1 MEKVVQSTYGEIT
14 FIESFWT
21 GKKQVLLN
29 DQKLK
34 KVDKNIFV
42 FTDEEGKDIH
52 VLLNGN
58 YINGT
63 TITIG
68 SETIQATAK
77 AKWYEYALAIMIFM
91 IVLIWGNSKELC
103 SIIPIVG
110 GAIGG
115 AINGVMS
122 FSTLIIMKPIKNVLV
137 KILIALGMLAAT
149 IAICFVVLL
158 ALIPLLV

>member
-77 AKWYEYALAIMIFM
+77 AKWYEYALAVMIFM

-137 KILIALGMLAAT
+137 KILIALGMLVAT

>member
-1 MEKVVQSTYGEIT
+1 METVVQSTYGEIT

-68 SETIQATAK
+68 SETIQATAQ

-137 KILIALGMLAAT
+137 KILIALGMLVAT

-158 ALIPLLV
+158 TLIPLLV

>member
-1 MEKVVQSTYGEIT
+1 MKTVVQSTYGEIT

-29 DQKLK
+29 NQKLK

-63 TITIG
+63 KITIG

-77 AKWYEYALAIMIFM
+77 AKWYEYALAVMIFM

-103 SIIPIVG
+103 SIIPIVS

-137 KILIALGMLAAT
+137 KILIALGMLVAT
-149 IAICFVVLL
+149 IVICFVVLL

>member
-29 DQKLK
+29 NQKLK
-34 KVDKNIFV
+34 KVEKNIFV

>member
-115 AINGVMS
+115 AINGIMS
-122 FSTLIIMKPIKNVLV
+122 FSTLIIIKPIKNVLV
-137 KILIALGMLAAT
+137 KILIALGMLVAT
-149 IAICFVVLL
+149 IVICFVVLL